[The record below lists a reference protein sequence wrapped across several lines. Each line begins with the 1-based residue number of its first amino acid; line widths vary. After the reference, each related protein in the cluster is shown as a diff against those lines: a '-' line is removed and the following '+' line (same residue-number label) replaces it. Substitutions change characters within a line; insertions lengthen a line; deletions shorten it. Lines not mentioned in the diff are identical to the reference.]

1 MLGLIK
7 KDLLMIK
14 SSMRVFAIC
23 LVAYVILGI
32 IEGENYIISY
42 LPAFVVFMMMTTFSY
57 DEYNKSDAYI
67 STLPCGKKNVVKAK
81 YLTTIILFIAF
92 TLLSI
97 CYATILSFTN
107 SDLQLQDIL
116 VTILGVI
123 FGVSIFQCVFYP
135 MIYKFGIEKS
145 RIAIIILVFGFVGII
160 ALLSKLNI
168 NINLSLGV
176 TNFLDNYWFIIFP
189 LIEMLVIYISYRI
202 SAHIYMKKEF

>member
-14 SSMRVFAIC
+14 SSIRVYALW
-23 LVAYVILGI
+23 LVVYVILEI

-42 LPAFVVFMMMTTFSY
+42 LPVFVVFMMMTTFSY

-92 TLLSI
+92 AILSI
-97 CYATILSFTN
+97 CCATILSFTN

-123 FGVSIFQCVFYP
+123 FGVSVFQSIFYP
-135 MIYKFGIEKS
+135 LIYKFGIEKS

-160 ALLSKLNI
+160 ALFSKLNI
-168 NINLSLGV
+168 NIKLSLGV
-176 TNFLDNYWFIIFP
+176 TNFLDNYWFIIFS